1 MECIIGTEIFE
12 GKNGDICYNI
22 LTRGK
27 REQSV
32 GSQILYDDLFHCN
45 KVIRG
50 TRSSRSKIVEAI
62 EVETII
68 EIIYKND
75 ATSDDFDKLLE
86 KHPGSIIVGAY
97 NNEIGTGEVFNT
109 DYFTSID
116 AGLFSPYPYARFERF
131 LYTKN
136 LSSNE
141 INRLINNARDY
152 RFQKTILN
160 IHDIQSTLCK
170 LSSVDYAEQFAE
182 FEEYLY
188 NRYFD

>member
-27 REQSV
+27 REQSA

-50 TRSSRSKIVEAI
+50 TRSSRNNVIEAL

-97 NNEIGTGEVFNT
+97 NKEMDTGEKFNE
-109 DYFTSID
+109 DFISID
-116 AGLFSPYPYARFERF
+116 AGFFSPYPYAKFERF

-136 LSSNE
+136 LNGNDA
-141 INRLINNARDY
+141 NRLILNARDY
-152 RFQKTILN
+152 RFQKTILH
-160 IHDIQSTLCK
+160 IHDLQSALCK
-170 LSSVDYAEQFAE
+170 ASAVDYAEE
-182 FEEYLY
+182 FSELEEYLY
-188 NRYFD
+188 NRYFN

>member
-1 MECIIGTEIFE
+1 MEFETVKYFE
-12 GKNGDICYNI
+12 GENGDICYNI

-27 REQSV
+27 REQSA

-45 KVIRG
+45 NVIRG
-50 TRSSRSKIVEAI
+50 TRSSRNKIVEAL

-68 EIIYKND
+68 EIIYNNGAIAK
-75 ATSDDFDKLLE
+75 DFDNLLKE
-86 KHPGSIIVGAY
+86 YPGAIIIGAF
-97 NNEIGTGEVFNT
+97 NKEMNTGEEFNA

-131 LYTKN
+131 LYTKGMN
-136 LSSNE
+136 IHE
-141 INRLINNARDY
+141 AERLILNARDY

-160 IHDIQSTLCK
+160 LHDIQSTLCK
-170 LSSVDYAEQFAE
+170 LYSVDYAEQFAE